1 VGAIDLSDFRPISLV
16 HSFALLLTKVLARRL
31 APWMT
36 ELVDDNQFAFIRGRC
51 IQDNFLFVQE
61 SARALHT
68 KKEASLLFKVDIAKA
83 FDSVSWPFLLSVLRQ
98 RGFGPR
104 WTRWIALLLRIA
116 RTRVLINGYAG
127 DAF

>member
-51 IQDNFLFVQE
+51 IQDNFLLVQE

-104 WTRWIALLLRIA
+104 WTRWIALLLRTA